1 MNRLHRASSE
11 TKLLLL
17 VVHTVIAIS
26 TITGTIYADPKSK
39 SIDFQSSLEEIHR
52 GEDDDNAVI
61 VDGKW
66 TNLVQ
71 FVVQFVNK
79 SNKMKLKGNWEF

>member
-1 MNRLHRASSE
+1 MILSSLRVFSLDSGFRFSVEMDRFQRASSK

-17 VVHTVIAIS
+17 IVQIVITIL
-26 TITGTIYADPKSK
+26 TITDTIYADPKSK

-66 TNLVQ
+66 MI
-71 FVVQFVNK
+71 
-79 SNKMKLKGNWEF
+79 S

>member
-1 MNRLHRASSE
+1 MDRFHRASSE

-17 VVHTVIAIS
+17 IVQTVIAIL

-39 SIDFQSSLEEIHR
+39 SIDFQSSLEEVHR

-61 VDGKW
+61 IDGKW
-66 TNLVQ
+66 MI
-71 FVVQFVNK
+71 
-79 SNKMKLKGNWEF
+79 S